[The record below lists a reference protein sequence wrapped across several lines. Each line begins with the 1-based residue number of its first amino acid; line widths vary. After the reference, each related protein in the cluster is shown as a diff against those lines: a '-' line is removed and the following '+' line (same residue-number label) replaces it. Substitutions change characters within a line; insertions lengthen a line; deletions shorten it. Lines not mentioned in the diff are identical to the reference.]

1 MARYYEI
8 AGGKSK
14 VTEIEP
20 KVGGKFA
27 LKEAQT
33 LVGGYVELV
42 RLNDDNIMLLDEEG
56 LLKSKEINLQAMRYA
71 HQLGWMNC
79 DILVGDVLFL
89 KDNEF

>member
-8 AGGKSK
+8 AGDKLK
-14 VTEIEP
+14 VIEIEP
-20 KVGGKFA
+20 NVGGKFE

-42 RLNDDNIMLLDEEG
+42 HLNDDNIMLLDEEG
-56 LLKSKEINLQAMRYA
+56 LLENKEVNLPAMRYA
-71 HQLGWMNC
+71 QRLGWC
-79 DILVGDVLFL
+79 GGLLVGNILFL